1 MAKEKIIRIKGMDCA
16 DCALQIER
24 AVSKVKGVKS
34 ARVYL
39 GSSTLAV
46 TPETEDLDMNVV
58 AKEVKKLGYGVADE
72 EEVGRITL
80 YVEGMDCADE
90 VEIIDKKMKSL
101 QGIRDYRVNLMN
113 QSLNLAYEPSL
124 VSAQDIIRAIA
135 ETGMKAR
142 LERAK
147 KETKPWWQER
157 RIVLLFT
164 AGVFTLIGFILGWLG
179 LPHWADRIAFGA
191 AIIVGGY
198 YPARMGLAGLRTL
211 RLNIYTLL
219 IAAALGA
226 IALGLWHEAALLVFI
241 YSLGSVLETYAVDK
255 ARGSLKALM
264 ALVPREA
271 LVKRNGEEMLLP
283 VEEVKV
289 GDIIIVRPG
298 EKVALDGM
306 VVAGSSSVDQAPVTG
321 ESMPTSKGEG
331 DEVFAATINQRGSL
345 EVKVTKLSTD
355 TTLAKVIHSVEEA
368 EAKKSGYQRF
378 AESFGRYYTPAMFGL
393 ATVTALLPMAFGQP
407 FAPWFYRGL
416 VVLVVSCSCGLVLS
430 VPVSVVAAIT
440 NAARKGILI
449 KGGAYLE
456 AAAGLKAVLF
466 DKTGT
471 LTIGRP
477 QVTDVVRFNS
487 VHDELLSLAAAI
499 ESRSEHPLADAIV
512 RKAKEEGLSVPE
524 AGEFESMTGLGA
536 RAKVNGNLYYIG
548 SRRLFQNLSVPL
560 AEAEK
565 ELSRLENE
573 GKTAVLVG
581 SEKEVLGV
589 VAVADQLR
597 SEAVEA
603 VKGLK
608 KAGVKHI
615 VMLTGDNEG
624 TARAIA
630 QQVDVD
636 EYRAQLLPDDKV
648 EAVNQFKIRY
658 GKVAMVGD
666 GVNDAP
672 AMATADVG
680 IAMGAAGT
688 DVAMETGD
696 LALMSD
702 DLSKLPYA
710 LKLSQRSVAN
720 IKQNIAAALIIV
732 AFLIPTAL
740 SGLIDLV
747 PGLLINESGMLIVI
761 ANGLRLLR

>member
-46 TPETEDLDMNVV
+46 TPKTEDLDMNVV

-732 AFLIPTAL
+732 AFLIPAAL